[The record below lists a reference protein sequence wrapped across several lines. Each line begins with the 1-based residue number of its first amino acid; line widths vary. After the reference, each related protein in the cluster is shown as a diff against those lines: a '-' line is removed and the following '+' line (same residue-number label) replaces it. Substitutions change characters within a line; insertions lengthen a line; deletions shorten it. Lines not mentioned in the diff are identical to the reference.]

1 MPFAVPKASPVLHLN
16 EERGAVREVRSDAD
30 TGSPAPV
37 RGVSIVVSSGDDGRL
52 VRVAGELERATM
64 LEFIE
69 ACIGGSEESII
80 IDLGG
85 LTFMDGGGYSSLV
98 VIREFAKSRQ
108 RRVTVRHACGQP
120 ARLIGLI
127 ADLEAAQAVANSR
140 AGVQRADADPD
151 APVDEEVERR
161 YSDVLAEFA
170 LTMTGFRV
178 QAILDHLVESIVEV
192 LPVDAAGAT
201 LITSEHEQH
210 YMTASDEAALRCEAL
225 QDELGMGPCGL
236 AYTGGSTVSVPDL
249 HDDDQF
255 PDFARGALTEG
266 ISAVFSFPLCH
277 EGRRLGAL
285 DLYRRDPGA
294 LGERQLAVA
303 QTFANVAAAYLV
315 NAEARADLVAST
327 QHAKHLAL
335 HDPLTGLA
343 NRTLL
348 LERLG
353 AAMDRCRRTG
363 SLVAL
368 MYIDLDTFK
377 AVNDT
382 FGHRV
387 GDEVLAIVAQRL
399 TALLRPGDT
408 VARLGGD
415 EFAVLCDDIADASHL
430 EPIADRVNDA
440 FQQPFGVTT
449 GPVEVGASIG
459 IAIGNWTST
468 TPERILE
475 SADSLMYEVKRR
487 GGGHAL
493 RSPVGHLAR

>member
-1 MPFAVPKASPVLHLN
+1 VPKALLALRPN
-16 EERGAVREVRSDAD
+16 EERGAVREVGSDAD
-30 TGSPAPV
+30 TGSPVPPV

-52 VRVAGELERATM
+52 VRVSGELERATM

-69 ACIGGSEESII
+69 ACVGGQEESII

-127 ADLEAAQAVANSR
+127 ADLEAAQAVTGSHT
-140 AGVQRADADPD
+140 GVHEPADADPD
-151 APVDEEVERR
+151 ASVDEEVERR

-192 LPVDAAGAT
+192 LPVDGAGAT
-201 LITSEHEQH
+201 LITSEHEQN
-210 YMTASDEAALRCEAL
+210 YVTGSDEAALRCETL
-225 QDELGMGPCGL
+225 QDDLGTGPCGI

-249 HDDDQF
+249 NDDDQF
-255 PDFARGALTEG
+255 PEFARAALTEG
-266 ISAVFSFPLCH
+266 ISAVFSFPLFH

-315 NAEARADLVAST
+315 NAEARADLVASN

-353 AAMDRCRRTG
+353 AAMDRCRRTD

-387 GDEVLAIVAQRL
+387 GDEVLTIVAQRL

-440 FQQPFGVTT
+440 FLQPFGVTT
-449 GPVEVGASIG
+449 GPVEVRASIG

-475 SADSLMYEVKRR
+475 SADSAMYEAKRR

-493 RSPVGHLAR
+493 LSPTGHLAR

>member
-1 MPFAVPKASPVLHLN
+1 VPKASLALRPN
-16 EERGAVREVRSDAD
+16 EERGAVREVGSDAD
-30 TGSPAPV
+30 TGSPAPPV

-52 VRVAGELERATM
+52 VRVSGELERATM

-69 ACIGGSEESII
+69 ACVGGQEESII

-225 QDELGMGPCGL
+225 QDELGMGRAVSPTPAAPRSPCPICTTTTSSPISHAVL
-236 AYTGGSTVSVPDL
+236 SPRGS
-249 HDDDQF
+249 
-255 PDFARGALTEG
+255 ARSSRSR
-266 ISAVFSFPLCH
+266 SATR
-277 EGRRLGAL
+277 GRRLGAL

-387 GDEVLAIVAQRL
+387 GDEVLAIVAPA
-399 TALLRPGDT
+399 TDRP
-408 VARLGGD
+408 
-415 EFAVLCDDIADASHL
+415 
-430 EPIADRVNDA
+430 P
-440 FQQPFGVTT
+440 
-449 GPVEVGASIG
+449 
-459 IAIGNWTST
+459 
-468 TPERILE
+468 TPGRHCR
-475 SADSLMYEVKRR
+475 SSRR
-487 GGGHAL
+487 
-493 RSPVGHLAR
+493 